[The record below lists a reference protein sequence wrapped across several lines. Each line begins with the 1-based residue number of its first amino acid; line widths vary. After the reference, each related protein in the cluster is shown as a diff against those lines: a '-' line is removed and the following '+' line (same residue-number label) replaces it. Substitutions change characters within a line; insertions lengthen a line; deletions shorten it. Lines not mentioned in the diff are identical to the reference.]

1 MHSRPDL
8 ECLFILRH
16 VCTVV
21 HAAVI
26 GRPLEHSPDLLDF
39 VSPLTIAPMVEHS
52 PQMMFV
58 WTNYETAGQADS

>member
-1 MHSRPDL
+1 M
-8 ECLFILRH
+8 FIYFASH

-26 GRPLEHSPDLLDF
+26 GRPLEQSPDLLDF
-39 VSPLTIAPMVEHS
+39 VSPLTIAPMVEQS